1 MASHFEAA
9 APTRANPGE
18 TLRASREQ
26 KNWTLAAVAQQLN
39 LSERS
44 LAQIEAGDFSQLP
57 GHTFAR
63 GYVRAYAKLLG
74 LDQNRLVQ
82 EFDLHTGTDA
92 SGASV
97 NSLGRIEEP
106 GRLSHNIMRF
116 FTFALL
122 LIVAGAA
129 FYWWQDQR
137 AGEASGPSVTALE
150 RIEVEAADGTTEI
163 HLLDRAEDP
172 DALQDETITDET
184 LPGESEL
191 PEQATPDS
199 VTEQVPGDEQPAAQG
214 GDTQVAPVTPQSPA
228 VTGES
233 ASQPAPAPTEPTA
246 ATQTPAAP
254 AAPAASAVTGE
265 QAATAV
271 PAGEGRLEL
280 QFSADCWTKVTDANG
295 KVLFSGMGK
304 AGTFRTVT
312 GKPPLDLHLGFASGV
327 QVSYNGKAVS
337 LAGNTRGET
346 ARLKLG
352 Q

>member
-9 APTRANPGE
+9 APTLVNPGE
-18 TLRASREQ
+18 TLRSAREQ

-97 NSLGRIEEP
+97 NSLGHIDEP
-106 GRLSHNIMRF
+106 VRLSHNIVRF
-116 FTFALL
+116 FTFALV

-137 AGEASGPSVTALE
+137 SREASGPSLTALE

-163 HLLDRAEDP
+163 HLLDRADEPVEVP
-172 DALQDETITDET
+172 DEATVSEAQPAELETAL
-184 LPGESEL
+184 PAA
-191 PEQATPDS
+191 EQATSGDQPAVPS
-199 VTEQVPGDEQPAAQG
+199 VETPPAVAAEASAVAGEATVQPTPTPSEVTPVAEAPAANAASGEQPAA
-214 GDTQVAPVTPQSPA
+214 S
-228 VTGES
+228 
-233 ASQPAPAPTEPTA
+233 APAGA
-246 ATQTPAAP
+246 
-254 AAPAASAVTGE
+254 
-265 QAATAV
+265 
-271 PAGEGRLEL
+271 AGEGRLEL
-280 QFSADCWTKVTDANG
+280 QFSADCWTKVTDATG
-295 KVLFSGMGK
+295 KVLFSGLAK
-304 AGTFRTVT
+304 AGTFRTVS

-327 QVSYNGKAVS
+327 QVTYNGKAVS
-337 LAGNTRGET
+337 LAGKTRGET

>member
-9 APTRANPGE
+9 APTLANPGE
-18 TLRASREQ
+18 TLRTAREQ

-44 LAQIEAGDFSQLP
+44 LTQIEAGNFSQLP

-97 NSLGRIEEP
+97 NALGHIDEP
-106 GRLSHNIMRF
+106 VRLSHNIIRF
-116 FTFALL
+116 FTFALV

-137 AGEASGPSVTALE
+137 SREASGPSVTALE

-163 HLLDRAEDP
+163 HLLDRAEEPVELLDQE
-172 DALQDETITDET
+172 AS
-184 LPGESEL
+184 GEAQ
-191 PEQATPDS
+191 PA
-199 VTEQVPGDEQPAAQG
+199 EQVVAEPDVAQAPSGEQPAAQSVE
-214 GDTQVAPVTPQSPA
+214 TSPA
-228 VTGES
+228 SGTS
-233 ASQPAPAPTEPTA
+233 DATPAAQAPNAPAEAGA
-246 ATQTPAAP
+246 ATQAP
-254 AAPAASAVTGE
+254 VAGSVSGEQPAASVPAV
-265 QAATAV
+265 A
-271 PAGEGRLEL
+271 AGEGRLEL

-327 QVSYNGKAVS
+327 QVSYNGEAVS

>member
-1 MASHFEAA
+1 MASHSEAA
-9 APTRANPGE
+9 APSRANPGE
-18 TLRASREQ
+18 TLRAAREE

-44 LAQIEAGDFSQLP
+44 LTQIEAGDFSQLP

-82 EFDLHTGTDA
+82 EFDQHTGTDA

-97 NSLGRIEEP
+97 NSLGHIDEP
-106 GRLSHNIMRF
+106 VRLSHNIMRF

-137 AGEASGPSVTALE
+137 GREAGGPAVTALE

-163 HLLDRAEDP
+163 HLLDRAEEP
-172 DALQDETITDET
+172 AQPLEQ
-184 LPGESEL
+184 
-191 PEQATPDS
+191 PEA
-199 VTEQVPGDEQPAAQG
+199 TEQQAAESVSEPLPLDEPAASTA
-214 GDTQVAPVTPQSPA
+214 DA
-228 VTGES
+228 
-233 ASQPAPAPTEPTA
+233 APAGSDEASSA
-246 ATQTPAAP
+246 AAETAAP
-254 AAPAASAVTGE
+254 AAPAPQPGTAPIAGEAPAAASAAAPATAE
-265 QAATAV
+265 QAAPAAAPASAPEV
-271 PAGEGRLEL
+271 AAGEGRLEL
-280 QFSADCWTKVTDANG
+280 QFSADCWTKVTDASG

-304 AGTFRTVT
+304 AGTFRTLV
-312 GKPPLDLHLGFASGV
+312 GKAPLDVHLGFASGV
-327 QVSYNGKAVS
+327 QVSYNGEAVS
-337 LAGNTRGET
+337 LAGKTRGET